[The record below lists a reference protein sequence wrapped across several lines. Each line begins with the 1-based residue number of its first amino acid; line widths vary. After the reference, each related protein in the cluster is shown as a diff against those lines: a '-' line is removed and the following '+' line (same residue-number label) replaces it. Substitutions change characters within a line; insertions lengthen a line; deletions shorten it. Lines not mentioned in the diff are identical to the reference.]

1 MVMTA
6 ARLEQP
12 EKALDVMMDV
22 PKNHY
27 LPSGHCFQRP
37 NLPLYLPANGGLLF
51 AAAMMAAGR
60 SGAPNRPASGF
71 PANGKWKVHH
81 EGLLPAL

>member
-1 MVMTA
+1 
-6 ARLEQP
+6 
-12 EKALDVMMDV
+12 MMNV

-27 LPSGHCFQRP
+27 FLNGHCYQRS

-51 AAAMMAAGR
+51 AAAMMAVGR
-60 SGAPNRPASGF
+60 SGAPSRPAHGF
-71 PANGKWKVHH
+71 PANSKWKVQH